1 MRHNVPQP
9 ANASDAIQ
17 AIGHVLNTVD
27 IPLGIAQSRD
37 GTQLVS
43 DYTQWVAI
51 KDLTNNRLTFADY
64 NHRLNYVTLDL
75 NVIFAQSKP
84 TSVKIGDLPYPKAI
98 DATKS
103 L

>member
-1 MRHNVPQP
+1 M
-9 ANASDAIQ
+9 A
-17 AIGHVLNTVD
+17 
-27 IPLGIAQSRD
+27 
-37 GTQLVS
+37 TQLVS

-51 KDLTNNRLTFADY
+51 KDLTNNRLMFADY

-75 NVIFAQSKP
+75 NVIFAQTKP
-84 TSVKIGDLPYPKAI
+84 TSVKVGDLPYPKAI